1 MPPNGESR
9 GRTRHGGA
17 APRSILVWDLPTRL
31 FHWSVVLLV
40 GVSLVTGNIGGEAL
54 AWHFLSG
61 YAILALL
68 VFRLAWG
75 FVGTHHAR
83 FASFVRGPRATLRY
97 ARRLMSGSAEK
108 HLGHNPLGA
117 WSVLAMLASL
127 ALQVGTGLFAND
139 DIATE
144 GPLVHLVSRSTSDFL
159 TRFHHWNRMVLLALV
174 AIHVAAVAWHAL
186 ARREPLVR
194 AMLSGRKA
202 WTGSETP
209 GAQGH
214 RFGVAIVILG
224 FAAAGVWWL
233 VTGGRTS

>member
-1 MPPNGESR
+1 MPQYSESH
-9 GRTRHGGA
+9 GTPRHGGA
-17 APRSILVWDLPTRL
+17 APRSILVWDLPTRI
-31 FHWSVVLLV
+31 FHWSVVVLV
-40 GVSLVTGNIGGEAL
+40 GVSFVTGNIGGDAL

-83 FASFVRGPRATLRY
+83 FASFVRGPRATFGY
-97 ARRLMSGSAEK
+97 ARRLISGSAEK

-117 WSVLAMLASL
+117 WSVLAMLVSL

-159 TRFHHWNRMVLLALV
+159 TRVHRWNRLVLLALV

-186 ARREPLVR
+186 ARKEPLVR
-194 AMLSGRKA
+194 AMLSGRKS
-202 WTGSETP
+202 WTGSAP
-209 GAQGH
+209 RGAQGH
-214 RFGVAIVILG
+214 RCGVAIVILG
-224 FAAAGVWWL
+224 VAAAGVWWL
-233 VTGGRTS
+233 VTGGAAP